1 MRLREAI
8 RYIRTQRAAF
18 VCNLPDISFVDREQ
32 LEEWLTELEQLRSIS
47 KKREEEFL
55 RVCCEKP
62 SETCKRLHIQC
73 CQFCDDVNCGDNT
86 NPKYA
91 KKVALLK
98 EIKEKAAILK
108 AKKKEK

>member
-8 RYIRTQRAAF
+8 RQIKKLPGAFKLGSKANSEWTQI
-18 VCNLPDISFVDREQ
+18 VLW
-32 LEEWLTELEQLRSIS
+32 LEELEQLRFLS

-62 SETCKRLHIQC
+62 SETCKRIHIQC

-86 NPKYA
+86 NPRYTR
-91 KKVALLK
+91 KVSLLK